1 MKKNL
6 ALIGQIT
13 NKKLSGRKV
22 VSLLGLGILAKQF
35 AFAFKNGTRFLS

>member
-13 NKKLSGRKV
+13 NKKLIRRKV

-35 AFAFKNGTRFLS
+35 AFKNGTRFLS